1 MNCVPI
7 ESVVGFCDH
16 ALGYSTEKPF
26 EVHVL
31 PHELKPASGVG
42 VGVSV
47 GEGDGVGDGA
57 AVGLGLGTVVGVG
70 ILVAVAFG
78 WESCALLEVLVRK
91 RKVAPKTNIAISA
104 NVIQMEIMIS
114 VRLLRFC
121 GGGGVNPG
129 GIP

>member
-16 ALGYSTEKPF
+16 VLGYSTVKPF

-31 PHELKPASGVG
+31 SHKLKPASGVG

-47 GEGDGVGDGA
+47 GDGDGVGEGDGA

-70 ILVAVAFG
+70 ILVAVAF
-78 WESCALLEVLVRK
+78 
-91 RKVAPKTNIAISA
+91 
-104 NVIQMEIMIS
+104 
-114 VRLLRFC
+114 
-121 GGGGVNPG
+121 
-129 GIP
+129 